1 MKDRPFW
8 IRRWIPDLVKQLAP
22 NPIAEFQFE
31 PFSEYAHGTFFYD
44 HSKRFVLVQVL
55 NTVEQATEGELPGAP
70 KVNLVID
77 SNRLKVTGARAVYPM
92 SEELHVSSRAGKL
105 HIALPRLERYMAV
118 YLKLA

>member
-8 IRRWIPDLVKQLAP
+8 IRRWIPDLVKQLVP

-44 HSKRFVLVQVL
+44 RTKRFVLVQVL

-77 SNRLKVTGARAVYPM
+77 PNRMKVTGARVVYPM
-92 SEELHVSSRAGKL
+92 TQELHVASRAGKL
-105 HIALPRLERYMAV
+105 DIALPKLERYMAV